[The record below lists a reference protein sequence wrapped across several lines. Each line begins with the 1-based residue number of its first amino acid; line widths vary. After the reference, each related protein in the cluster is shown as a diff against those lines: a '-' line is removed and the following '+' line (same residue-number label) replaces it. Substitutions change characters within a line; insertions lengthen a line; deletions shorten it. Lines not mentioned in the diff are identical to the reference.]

1 MNTTPG
7 NVIGLKGFGGHGN
20 VLTGTRHMVS
30 AGHYTAAHAGFLVLE
45 AGGNAIDAGVA
56 AGLALGITCSDLV
69 SVAGVAPIMIRLAK
83 TGEVVT
89 VDGLG
94 VWPMKASSAYFRAH
108 HGGAIPEGLKRAVV
122 PGSPSGWIVAL
133 ERWGTMSF
141 ADVAAAA
148 IRLAKNGFAAD
159 PRFCE
164 TIVTKEKNYRRF
176 AANAAVFL
184 PNGKPPTPGQ
194 IFRQTDLARTLQ
206 FMVDEERRA
215 AQKGGRIAGLQAAHD
230 AFYRGDIAKA
240 ITDYHERNDGW
251 LTMLDMA
258 PFKARVE
265 APVSARWRDVDVHTC
280 GAWSQGPALPMILRL
295 LAHDDVAALGHN
307 SPAYI
312 HLLTEAVKLAF
323 ADREAYF
330 GDPRFIDVPM
340 DTLLS
345 DVFAMARRGKID
357 PQRSHPEMPPAGAI
371 EGYPRLRP
379 DVPKASIPQLSPD
392 TSYCCAID
400 SDGNVFSATPSDSSY
415 DTEMIPGTGLVASG
429 RGSQSWTV
437 AGHPSE
443 LAPFKRPRLTP
454 NPAIAVLAN
463 GQAVMPFGTPGGDVQ
478 TQAML
483 QVLLNVTQFGMDLR
497 SAIEAPRFASYSFPS
512 SFEPHEYYPNRL
524 ALEGRVPSA
533 TLDGLRTLG
542 HDVLEWPDWTRLAGS
557 VNAVIKDVEHGVLT
571 GAADPR
577 RAGWAVGW

>member
-1 MNTTPG
+1 M
-7 NVIGLKGFGGHGN
+7 
-20 VLTGTRHMVS
+20 
-30 AGHYTAAHAGFLVLE
+30 
-45 AGGNAIDAGVA
+45 
-56 AGLALGITCSDLV
+56 
-69 SVAGVAPIMIRLAK
+69 
-83 TGEVVT
+83 
-89 VDGLG
+89 
-94 VWPMKASSAYFRAH
+94 
-108 HGGAIPEGLKRAVV
+108 
-122 PGSPSGWIVAL
+122 
-133 ERWGTMSF
+133 
-141 ADVAAAA
+141 
-148 IRLAKNGFAAD
+148 
-159 PRFCE
+159 
-164 TIVTKEKNYRRF
+164 
-176 AANAAVFL
+176 
-184 PNGKPPTPGQ
+184 
-194 IFRQTDLARTLQ
+194 
-206 FMVDEERRA
+206 
-215 AQKGGRIAGLQAAHD
+215 
-230 AFYRGDIAKA
+230 
-240 ITDYHERNDGW
+240 
-251 LTMLDMA
+251 
-258 PFKARVE
+258 
-265 APVSARWRDVDVHTC
+265 
-280 GAWSQGPALPMILRL
+280 
-295 LAHDDVAALGHN
+295 AHDDVAALGHN